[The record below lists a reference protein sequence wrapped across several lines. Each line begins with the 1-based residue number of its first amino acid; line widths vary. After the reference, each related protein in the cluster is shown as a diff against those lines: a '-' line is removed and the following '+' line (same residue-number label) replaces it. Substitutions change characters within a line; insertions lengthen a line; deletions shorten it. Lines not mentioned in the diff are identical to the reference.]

1 MASESNRSFLKYHT
15 SIALCNL
22 HTIPPPPHYSH
33 VAQNMLCWVYACRV
47 LHMHRALLLLSIH
60 LDYSPYPSKCNSSTT
75 FSWKLPKTFLIQSGA
90 LMLCWNSLGQNPIIG
105 LPNVILWFFIWLSQK
120 TVMAPSDKGS
130 GLFTSISLV
139 LGRVPRNWFGI
150 KKLPV

>member
-15 SIALCNL
+15 SIVLCNL

-90 LMLCWNSLGQNPIIG
+90 LMPCWNSLGQNPIIG
-105 LPNVILWFFIWLSQK
+105 LPNVILWFFIWLWWLPQTRALACSPPYLWYSVECLETDLALK
-120 TVMAPSDKGS
+120 NF
-130 GLFTSISLV
+130 LF
-139 LGRVPRNWFGI
+139 N
-150 KKLPV
+150 K